1 VAHSVARDISNG
13 LPNNVT
19 IITDIVKQVIPNIP
33 TTEIQTF
40 NELKA
45 VQELVLPKIADISER
60 YYRHQVKVAGA
71 DLLTLRE
78 LKQVNV
84 PSDVSTLAVAVPKF
98 LGSREVI
105 DRANE
110 ILASKGRP
118 ALNLRRSED
127 VRALRFAYETLARKE
142 VAVFEPYVVRQEQ
155 LNRDIA
161 RSN

>member
-1 VAHSVARDISNG
+1 VIGEIVSTFVKYIFGGKGLPADHVAHSVARDISNG

-84 PSDVSTLAVAVPKF
+84 PSHRT
-98 LGSREVI
+98 
-105 DRANE
+105 
-110 ILASKGRP
+110 
-118 ALNLRRSED
+118 RRGWI
-127 VRALRFAYETLARKE
+127 RR
-142 VAVFEPYVVRQEQ
+142 
-155 LNRDIA
+155 
-161 RSN
+161 